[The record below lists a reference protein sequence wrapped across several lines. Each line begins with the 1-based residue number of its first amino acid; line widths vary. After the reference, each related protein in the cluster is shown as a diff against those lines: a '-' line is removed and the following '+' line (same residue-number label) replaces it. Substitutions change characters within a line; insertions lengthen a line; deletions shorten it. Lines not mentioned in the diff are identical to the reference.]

1 MNFAQQA
8 GAAAVLIMLTLALQ
22 SGGMAVLIH
31 WGRVH
36 VERDLWR
43 LNAVGATFLLVRFT
57 GVMIGLHLLQTLL
70 WAGFY
75 RWKCLPSWESAFYF
89 STASYS
95 TVGSSDIV
103 LPLFWRSLGTIE
115 SVTGVLMCGLSAS
128 FLFAI
133 VTRLV
138 DHEHPRLANP
148 RHGAPAY
155 ASGEVSN
162 QVGSKQ
168 PETVNS

>member
-1 MNFAQQA
+1 MNFVQQA

-36 VERDLWR
+36 VERELWR
-43 LNAVGATFLLVRFT
+43 LNAVGATLLLVRFT
-57 GVMIGLHLLQTLL
+57 SVMIGLHLLQTLL

-95 TVGSSDIV
+95 TVGANDII
-103 LPLFWRSLGTIE
+103 LPPFWRSLGPTE
-115 SVTGVLMCGLSAS
+115 SVTGVVMCGLSVS

-138 DHEHPRLANP
+138 ERSERVPTRLSKRPREEETWTPEHPGVR
-148 RHGAPAY
+148 
-155 ASGEVSN
+155 
-162 QVGSKQ
+162 
-168 PETVNS
+168 